1 MQRKFWL
8 AALTAAVLPGAAMA
22 QPADPACVRSN
33 PDSRVEGTVLGAV
46 GRALI
51 GGALGHGTGAVI
63 GGLGGAAAGNA
74 IAGSRNDPCPPGY
87 YRAPPPAYRNDGPP
101 PPPQYGQG
109 YGPGYGPPPPAYGPR
124 PEGYGPPPGGEFWRG
139 APGDIRQRIDFMQA
153 RLQQAADNG
162 QLSHPQLHRA
172 FRELGNIR
180 GSIRSLYRRD
190 GGLTPDDNAYIQAR
204 LDHLRASIHWMEQT
218 GY

>member
-1 MQRKFWL
+1 MQRRFWL
-8 AALTAAVLPGAAMA
+8 AALTAALLPGAALA

-33 PDSRVEGTVLGAV
+33 HDSRVEGTVLGAV
-46 GRALI
+46 GGALI

-101 PPPQYGQG
+101 PPA
-109 YGPGYGPPPPAYGPR
+109 YGPGYGPR
-124 PEGYGPPPGGEFWRG
+124 PEGYGPPPPPPGGDFWRG
-139 APGDIRQRIDFMQA
+139 APGDIRQRIDFMQS
-153 RLQQAADNG
+153 RLQDAADNG
-162 QLSHPQLHRA
+162 RLSHPQLHRA
-172 FRELGNIR
+172 FRELG
-180 GSIRSLYRRD
+180 SIRASVRGLYRRD
-190 GGLTPDDNAYIQAR
+190 GYLTPEDNGYIQSR
-204 LDHLRASIHWMEQT
+204 LDHLRDSIHWMERT

>member
-1 MQRKFWL
+1 MQPRYWF
-8 AALTAAVLPGAAMA
+8 AALATAALLPAAAMA

-33 PDSRVEGTVLGAV
+33 HDSRVEGTVLGAV
-46 GRALI
+46 GGALI

-87 YRAPPPAYRNDGPP
+87 YRAPPPGYGPGGQPP
-101 PPPQYGQG
+101 PPPQ
-109 YGPGYGPPPPAYGPR
+109 YGPGYGPPPQGYGPR
-124 PEGYGPPPGGEFWRG
+124 SEGYGSPPPGGEFWRG
-139 APGDIRQRIDFMQA
+139 APGDIRQRIDFMQS